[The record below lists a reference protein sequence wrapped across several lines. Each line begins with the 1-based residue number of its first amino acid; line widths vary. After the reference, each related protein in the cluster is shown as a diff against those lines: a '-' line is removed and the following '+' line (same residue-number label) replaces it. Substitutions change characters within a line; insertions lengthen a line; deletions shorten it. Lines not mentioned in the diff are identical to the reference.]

1 MFNAMDIF
9 SFHQFLSL
17 GIWTGLVSVRI
28 VLEKPLSLKI
38 CKRDPAD
45 IPKAKWLCELS
56 HDY

>member
-1 MFNAMDIF
+1 MDIF